1 MRENSRLL
9 IHSSVAIRF
18 RKPCKDR
25 RKTYQQEHLDVFS
38 IGTPRVSPL
47 ARKPVLHR
55 TVAAFIKSHRLT
67 PGCDTAILS
76 NPQIGGSDTMPGVRC
91 RGLDPKSLHV
101 GYVLK
106 SGYAG
111 SSVMAVE
118 GVRVRAIDGI
128 RRGIEASGTW
138 SR

>member
-1 MRENSRLL
+1 MRENLRLPV
-9 IHSSVAIRF
+9 HSSVAIRF

-55 TVAAFIKSHRLT
+55 TIAAFIKSHRLT

-76 NPQIGGSDTMPGVRC
+76 NPQIGGSDTMPGVQC
-91 RGLDPKSLHV
+91 RGLNPKFLHT
-101 GYVLK
+101 GYGLE
-106 SGYAG
+106 SGYTM
-111 SSVMAVE
+111 SSAMVVE
-118 GVRVRAIDGI
+118 GVCVHALMGLGGD
-128 RRGIEASGTW
+128 
-138 SR
+138 